1 MSDTPAPAS
10 NPLYRLPILGWI
22 ARDLARDFHGNI
34 WYAVVIVLTAIVLA
48 VKTWGLVALGL
59 TALALVPVIFTLL
72 ILITVGK

>member
-1 MSDTPAPAS
+1 MSDIPAPAS

>member
-1 MSDTPAPAS
+1 MSDIPAPAS
-10 NPLYRLPILGWI
+10 HPLYRLPILGWI

>member
-1 MSDTPAPAS
+1 MSDIPAPVS
-10 NPLYRLPILGWI
+10 HPLYRLPILGWI

>member
-10 NPLYRLPILGWI
+10 HPLYRLPILGWI